1 MIETDLEQTT
11 KILRLFL
18 HSQAIIHCIDDLHD
32 SVIYKHQFKK
42 EMNRTLRFLEPKLDN
57 LLRNADVSESQ
68 YYVDI
73 VSELEKVT
81 KEINV
86 ELK

>member
-1 MIETDLEQTT
+1 MQN
-11 KILRLFL
+11 F
-18 HSQAIIHCIDDLHD
+18 
-32 SVIYKHQFKK
+32 QFKK

-73 VSELEKVT
+73 VSELEQVT